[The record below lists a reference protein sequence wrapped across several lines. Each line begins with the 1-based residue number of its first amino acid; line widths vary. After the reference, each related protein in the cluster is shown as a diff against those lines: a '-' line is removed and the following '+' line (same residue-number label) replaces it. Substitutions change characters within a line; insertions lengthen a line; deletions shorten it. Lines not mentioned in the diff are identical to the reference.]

1 MGDSGANDS
10 PSEHDIRHA
19 LTRALAVT
27 LQRYDG
33 QPYTEAALLER
44 ITALPGRITPL
55 GDGWWLVG
63 VVHDAIAGIE
73 QDVLVRAGRPPR
85 LRLIEVPSSWVE
97 PPPPVMMP
105 ETDHSRH
112 LKQRHRLAGASSAPD

>member
-1 MGDSGANDS
+1 MGDSRGIEP
-10 PSEHDIRHA
+10 PSNGDIRHA
-19 LTRALAVT
+19 LTRALAV
-27 LQRYDG
+27 QINRYQG
-33 QPYTEAALLER
+33 QPYTAAALAER